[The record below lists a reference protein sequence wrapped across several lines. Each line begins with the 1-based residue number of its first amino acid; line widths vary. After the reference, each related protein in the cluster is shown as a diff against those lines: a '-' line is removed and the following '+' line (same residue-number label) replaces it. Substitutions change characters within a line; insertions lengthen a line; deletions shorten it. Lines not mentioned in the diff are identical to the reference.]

1 MKIITATE
9 ASRSFAALLDE
20 AERGGTTVVTRSG
33 RRIATIG
40 PAPAANGT
48 EVLALLKATAID
60 EDFAADVHAA
70 REAAVS
76 EVPAWPAD

>member
-1 MKIITATE
+1 MITATE

-20 AERGGTTVVTRSG
+20 AERGGTTVVTRAG

-40 PAPAANGT
+40 PAPAANGRD
-48 EVLALLKATAID
+48 VLAMLKATAID
-60 EDFAADVHAA
+60 EDFDADVHAA

-76 EVPAWPAD
+76 EAPAWPAD